1 MFKVL
6 ISCSFVEWRISSLI
20 LICIV
25 LHVPPYAQCHHS
37 QENLNCLDQRLSTK
51 LGGSELFRGS
61 EPSWVKLKVW
71 VLSML
76 WTTSVVQA
84 GTQWK
89 AVISRGPR
97 WLQGGAS
104 SVHPGLTSVW
114 KGVKLLDQ
122 QKGSQDKLQ
131 LWKVFVS
138 MTPSPV
144 DQRWEG
150 RDIRDDLRSQTTIRP
165 ACSQISALEHIQREI
180 KTSFP
185 ISSCLVCSLTSVIAG
200 RW

>member
-25 LHVPPYAQCHHS
+25 LHVPPYAQRHHS

-104 SVHPGLTSVW
+104 SVHPGLTSFW
-114 KGVKLLDQ
+114 KGVKWLDQ
-122 QKGSQDKLQ
+122 QKAPRINFNYGRFLSAWLHHLLIKGE
-131 LWKVFVS
+131 
-138 MTPSPV
+138 
-144 DQRWEG
+144 REG
-150 RDIRDDLRSQTTIRP
+150 
-165 ACSQISALEHIQREI
+165 
-180 KTSFP
+180 TSEM
-185 ISSCLVCSLTSVIAG
+185 I
-200 RW
+200 